1 MLKRRII
8 ACLDVHHARVVKGV
22 NFMHM
27 ADAGDPVALAKRY
40 TQEGVDE
47 LVFLDITATSKK
59 TKVLISLVEQIAA
72 EINIPFV
79 VGGGIS
85 TIEDACA
92 IMHAG
97 ADKISVNSSA
107 VQHPTLIRQIADT
120 YGSQAVIV
128 AIDTKEIQGVWHV
141 VTHGGHMIT
150 SLKTVDWAMQA
161 EESGAGEILLTSM
174 QHDGTRNGFALEIT
188 DRVSAAVNI
197 PVIASGGA
205 GSSTHF
211 LSLFTQSRASA
222 ALAASIFHFGGIRIE
237 TLKNYLKN
245 NNILVR

>member
-1 MLKRRII
+1 MLKKRII
-8 ACLDVHHARVVKGV
+8 ACLDIQHARVVKGV
-22 NFMHM
+22 NFLHI
-27 ADAGDPVALAKRY
+27 ADAGDPVALAKQY
-40 TQEGVDE
+40 AQEGVDE

-59 TKVLISLVEQIAA
+59 TKVLISLVEKIAA

-92 IMHAG
+92 IMQAG

-107 VQHPTLIRQIADT
+107 VQDPTLIRKIADT
-120 YGSQAVIV
+120 YGSQAVVV
-128 AIDTKEIQGVWHV
+128 AIDTKKIQDVWQV

-150 SLKTVDWAMQA
+150 SFKAVDWAQQA

-174 QHDGTRNGFALEIT
+174 QHDGTKNGFSLEIT
-188 DRVSAAVNI
+188 DRVSTAVNI

-205 GSSTHF
+205 GNGTHF
-211 LSLFTQSRASA
+211 LSVFTQSRASA
-222 ALAASIFHFGGIRIE
+222 ALAASIFHFGEIQIG
-237 TLKNYLKN
+237 TLKNYLKD
-245 NNILVR
+245 NNIPVR